1 MREIEVRELPYLP
14 LGHQGENEAQRIV
27 WRGLADSWA
36 RLYGEGV
43 FALTVLREGDSAPYP
58 ASLKSENGDVIWTLS
73 NADTAKAGEGMAE
86 LTYTVGGV
94 IAKSRTWRTVVEP
107 SLSANGTTKPP
118 PAYQSWVDEVLQA
131 AADAE
136 TAVSKMPYVDETTGN
151 WFKWDATAGAFA
163 DTGVA
168 ATGPQGEVGPKGDTG
183 EQGPKGDT
191 GATGPKGDTGAP
203 GAQGPKGETG
213 ATGATGPQGPKG
225 ETGPRGPQGEQGIQG
240 ETGPAG
246 PQGPVG
252 PKGDTGD
259 TGPQG
264 LKGDT
269 GETGPVGPTGPIG
282 HQGETGPAGPQGE
295 TGERGPKGETGDKGD
310 KGDAFTYSD
319 FTKEQLEGLR
329 GPQGIQGPKGE
340 KGDTG
345 DTGPQGEKGDK
356 GDTGET
362 GPRGPQGG
370 QGIQGPTGPQGEKG
384 ETGAQGPKGA
394 TGDTGPQGPKGD
406 TGSGFKVLG
415 YYDTAGALDEA
426 KLATAQPGDAY
437 GVGTAE
443 PYDIYILNGTTGKFI
458 NNGPLQGAKGDK
470 GDTGAQGPKGD
481 QGDVGPTGSAG
492 PTGPQGEVGPQ
503 GPTGPAGADGAKG
516 ADGAA
521 GKDGVTYIP
530 SVSDAGVISWTND
543 GGKTNPKS
551 VSIKGPK
558 GDTGATGA
566 DGAAGPQGPKGDPG
580 ETGPQGPAGADGAA
594 GKDGVT
600 FTPSMSDD
608 GDLSWTN
615 DGGKA
620 NPQTVNLKGPK
631 GDTGTRGPAGA
642 DGAKGD
648 TGPEGP
654 RGLQGKTGPA
664 GADGKTPV
672 KGTDYFTPA
681 DVNEIAAEAA
691 KKVDISGKLDKT
703 GDGSNVTAAF
713 TAAETR
719 TNIAT
724 GEKLSVLLGKIAK
737 WLGDLKA
744 LAFKD
749 KVAKTDLANDVQT
762 SLDKADSALQSAPVT
777 SVNGATGE
785 VKGTFYVTVT
795 QGDNYNI
802 TADKTAMEVY
812 KAYAA
817 GYAVYAITKFP
828 ETDVPF
834 VLPLVSAVNMRDMIL
849 LGFAA
854 LGSLSPEAAPNYPV
868 VVYNGAN
875 KKWTTWFGTLATPV
889 DIPSELKN
897 PYSLNI
903 KIGDTTTS
911 YDGSATKTVKIPE
924 GWPTM
929 RKVTLPVTG
938 WNSSTKQQSVTVTGV
953 LADGTKQRVFCSP
966 VDESYDS
973 VWNVCY
979 VQCVGHGADSLTF
992 QCDEIPTAAIEVFV
1006 SVQPV
1011 NFTS

>member
-58 ASLKSENGDVIWTLS
+58 ASLKSENGDAIWTLS

-86 LTYTVGGV
+86 LTYTVGGM

-118 PAYQSWVDEVLQA
+118 AAYQSWVDEVLQA

-183 EQGPKGDT
+183 AQGPKGET
-191 GATGPKGDTGAP
+191 GATGPKGDTGAT
-203 GAQGPKGETG
+203 GAQGPKGDTGETG
-213 ATGATGPQGPKG
+213 ATGPEGPKG
-225 ETGPRGPQGEQGIQG
+225 DTGPQGEQGVQGLQGIQG
-240 ETGPAG
+240 PVG
-246 PQGPVG
+246 PQGLVG

-259 TGPQG
+259 
-264 LKGDT
+264 
-269 GETGPVGPTGPIG
+269 
-282 HQGETGPAGPQGE
+282 TGPAGPQGE

-345 DTGPQGEKGDK
+345 DTGPKGEKGDK
-356 GDTGET
+356 GDTGEA
-362 GPRGPQGG
+362 GPRGPQGE

-384 ETGAQGPKGA
+384 DTGAQGPKGA

-426 KLATAQPGDAY
+426 KLATARPGDAY
-437 GVGTAE
+437 GVGTAK

-470 GDTGAQGPKGD
+470 GDAGAQGPKGD
-481 QGDVGPTGSAG
+481 QGDVGPTGPAG

-503 GPTGPAGADGAKG
+503 GPTGPAGKDGAKG
-516 ADGAA
+516 ADGLP
-521 GKDGVTYIP
+521 GKD
-530 SVSDAGVISWTND
+530 
-543 GGKTNPKS
+543 
-551 VSIKGPK
+551 
-558 GDTGATGA
+558 GA
-566 DGAAGPQGPKGDPG
+566 DGAPG
-580 ETGPQGPAGADGAA
+580 KDGTN
-594 GKDGVT
+594 GRDGVT

-631 GDTGTRGPAGA
+631 GDTGARGPAGA

-654 RGLQGKTGPA
+654 RGPQGETGPA

-672 KGTDYFTPA
+672 KGTDYFTPT

-713 TAAETR
+713 TAATTR
-719 TNIAT
+719 ANVAT
-724 GEKLSVLLGKIAK
+724 GEKLSVLFGKIAK
-737 WLGDLKA
+737 WFADLGA
-744 LAFKD
+744 LAFKST
-749 KVAKTDLANDVQT
+749 VAKSDLASDVQT
-762 SLDKADSALQSAPVT
+762 SLGKADSALQSAPVT
-777 SVNGATGE
+777 SVNGQIGAVQISADNVFVITVNYSTTPITVDKTFDE
-785 VKGTFYVTVT
+785 IKAAILARKLCVVAYNQVLYYCMTPPSYQNMSEITFYRLSS
-795 QGDNYNI
+795 GSISANI
-802 TADKTAMEVY
+802 FKLTINRSNGVSTLNSPLILSGNIVKQTLVSTETTPTEN
-812 KAYAA
+812 
-817 GYAVYAITKFP
+817 YAINW
-828 ETDVPF
+828 
-834 VLPLVSAVNMRDMIL
+834 L
-849 LGFAA
+849 
-854 LGSLSPEAAPNYPV
+854 
-868 VVYNGAN
+868 
-875 KKWTTWFGTLATPV
+875 FG
-889 DIPSELKN
+889 
-897 PYSLNI
+897 
-903 KIGDTTTS
+903 
-911 YDGSATKTVKIPE
+911 
-924 GWPTM
+924 
-929 RKVTLPVTG
+929 
-938 WNSSTKQQSVTVTGV
+938 
-953 LADGTKQRVFCSP
+953 
-966 VDESYDS
+966 
-973 VWNVCY
+973 
-979 VQCVGHGADSLTF
+979 
-992 QCDEIPTAAIEVFV
+992 
-1006 SVQPV
+1006 
-1011 NFTS
+1011 

>member
-1 MREIEVRELPYLP
+1 MVIENAYALEEIK
-14 LGHQGENEAQRIV
+14 LGRRGENRARKV
-27 WRGLADSWA
+27 VFDVLGKWREG
-36 RLYGEGV
+36 YGEGV
-43 FALTVLREGDSAPYP
+43 ASLIVQRNGDAQPYP
-58 ASLKSENGDVIWTLS
+58 VTVTEDDGALVWMVSSV
-73 NADTAKAGEGMAE
+73 DTAVAGEGAAE
-86 LTYTVGGV
+86 LRYTVGDTIV
-94 IAKSRTWRTVVEP
+94 KSQIYKTRVRETLEDSGET
-107 SLSANGTTKPP
+107 PP

-151 WFKWDATAGAFA
+151 WFKWDAAAGAFA

-183 EQGPKGDT
+183 AQGPKGDTGSTGPKGDT
-191 GATGPKGDTGAP
+191 GAT

-225 ETGPRGPQGEQGIQG
+225 ETGARGPQGEQGIQG
-240 ETGPAG
+240 EIGPAG
-246 PQGPVG
+246 PQG
-252 PKGDTGD
+252 T
-259 TGPQG
+259 
-264 LKGDT
+264 
-269 GETGPVGPTGPIG
+269 
-282 HQGETGPAGPQGE
+282 
-295 TGERGPKGETGDKGD
+295 KGD

-319 FTKEQLEGLR
+319 FTAAQLAAL
-329 GPQGIQGPKGE
+329 
-340 KGDTG
+340 KGDKG
-345 DTGPQGEKGDK
+345 DTGPQGEKGDI
-356 GDTGET
+356 GATGPTGPE
-362 GPRGPQGG
+362 GPRGPKGEQGQQG
-370 QGIQGPTGPQGEKG
+370 QTGPQGE
-384 ETGAQGPKGA
+384 
-394 TGDTGPQGPKGD
+394 TGPAGPKGD
-406 TGSGFKVLG
+406 TGKGFKVLG
-415 YYDTAGALDEA
+415 YYGTKAALDA
-426 KLATAQPGDAY
+426 AQKATAAAGDAY

-443 PYDIYILNGTTGKFI
+443 PYDIYIFDGITGEFI
-458 NNGPLQGAKGDK
+458 NNGPLQGAKGD
-470 GDTGAQGPKGD
+470 
-481 QGDVGPTGSAG
+481 
-492 PTGPQGEVGPQ
+492 TGPE
-503 GPTGPAGADGAKG
+503 
-516 ADGAA
+516 
-521 GKDGVTYIP
+521 
-530 SVSDAGVISWTND
+530 
-543 GGKTNPKS
+543 
-551 VSIKGPK
+551 
-558 GDTGATGA
+558 
-566 DGAAGPQGPKGDPG
+566 GPQGPKGDPG
-580 ETGPQGPAGADGAA
+580 ETGPQGPAGADGAP
-594 GKDGVT
+594 GKDGAKGADGLPGKDGADGAPGKDGTNGRDGVT

-749 KVAKTDLANDVQT
+749 KVAKTDLANDVQA
-762 SLDKADSALQSAPVT
+762 SLGKADSALQSAPVT
-777 SVNGATGE
+777 SVNSKTGA
-785 VKGTFYVTVT
+785 VRSTFYVTVT
-795 QGDNYNI
+795 QGDNNSA
-802 TADKTAMEVY
+802 TADKTAEEVY

-828 ETDVPF
+828 GMDVPF
-834 VLPLVSAVNMRDMIL
+834 VLPLVSAVGMRDMIL

-854 LGSLSPEAAPNYPV
+854 LGSLSSLAAPNYPV
-868 VVYNGAN
+868 VAYNGGN
-875 KKWTTWFGTLATPV
+875 RKWTAWIGTLARAS
-889 DIPSELKN
+889 DIPTIPTALKN
-897 PYSLNI
+897 PNALNI

-911 YDGSATKTVKIPE
+911 YDGSAAKTVKIPE
-924 GWPTM
+924 GGPTM

-953 LADGTKQRVFCSP
+953 LADGTKQRVICSP